1 MLARHQALSLAQQ
14 YMLASL
20 VVLVLFMAT
29 LGWWVS
35 GRIEAGV
42 VHETGATTALY
53 VDSFVAP
60 LLQEL
65 DDGETLSP
73 ANTAR
78 LDRLLTDTQLGQ
90 HILSLKVWN
99 REGKVLYS
107 TLPGH
112 VGRVYPV
119 DGDLLEAWEGK
130 VHTGFSRLDEEEQ
143 QLERAL
149 GHDLLEI
156 YSPVR
161 RAGSAKIIAVAEF
174 YQSAESV
181 QASIASARVATWL
194 VILAATSLI
203 YLALAGIVRRGS
215 ATIAR
220 QQEELRDKVRLLTAL
235 LAENR
240 RLGDR
245 VHRAVTGA
253 TARNEAYLR
262 RLSSELHDGPAQA
275 VGAALLRLDSVMAN
289 SPVLANGDG
298 RQSRVYDDLRVIETS
313 LRDAMSEIRAQC
325 SGLALPE
332 LEGYTLPEAVLRAV
346 QVHERRTGTQV
357 ALSADGLP
365 QQASLPMKITVY
377 RLVQEGLT
385 NAFRHA
391 GGKGQKVHVRRDGAD
406 ISVEIADSGPGFHG
420 PPLGD
425 TDHLG
430 LAAMRERTESLGGV
444 FNIHSA
450 AGAGSAITARLPL
463 QPLEQGDERRA

>member
-1 MLARHQALSLAQQ
+1 
-14 YMLASL
+14 MLASL
-20 VVLVLFMAT
+20 MVLVLFMAT

-42 VHETGATTALY
+42 VRETGATTALY

-65 DDGETLSP
+65 GGGENLQPENAAS
-73 ANTAR
+73 

-90 HILSLKVWN
+90 RILSLKVWN

-112 VGRVYPV
+112 VGRTYPV
-119 DGDLLEAWEGK
+119 GDDLKEAWSGK
-130 VHTGFSRLDEEEQ
+130 VYTGISNLDEEEQ
-143 QLERAL
+143 QLERML
-149 GHDLLEI
+149 GHHLLEI

-161 RAGSAKIIAVAEF
+161 RAGSADVIAVVEF

-181 QASIASARVATWL
+181 KASVASARVSTWMM
-194 VILAATSLI
+194 ILAATSLI
-203 YLALAGIVRRGS
+203 YFALADIVRRGS

-220 QQEELRDKVRLLTAL
+220 QQDELHDKVRLLTSL

-240 RLGDR
+240 RLGER

-275 VGAALLRLDSVMAN
+275 VGAALLRLDSVIADAQGSSN
-289 SPVLANGDG
+289 GHPVGLHV
-298 RQSRVYDDLRVIETS
+298 RDDLRVIETS
-313 LRDAMSEIRAQC
+313 LRDAMSEIRALC
-325 SGLALPE
+325 GGLALPE
-332 LEGYTLPEAVLRAV
+332 LEGYTLPETVLRAV
-346 QVHERRTGTQV
+346 QVHERRTVTEV
-357 ALSADGLP
+357 ALSAGDLP
-365 QQASLPMKITVY
+365 EQAPLPMKITVY

-391 GGKGQKVHVRRDGAD
+391 GGRGQKVYVRRDGAD
-406 ISVEIADSGPGFHG
+406 IAVEIADSGPGFDG
-420 PPLGD
+420 PPVGD
-425 TDHLG
+425 TGHLG

-444 FNIHSA
+444 FSILSGP
-450 AGAGSAITARLPL
+450 GAGSAITARIPL
-463 QPLEQGDERRA
+463 QPREHGDDRFA